1 MTSGAISVLRSGAP
15 GIAFER
21 RPGGTRTVLEQ
32 VADQREERGADHDAG
47 PAAQPADDR
56 HDHEDQREV
65 EAPGLGRDE
74 RVVEREQR
82 AGQAGEHAREHE
94 REQRERP
101 CTLTPNVSATRGFS
115 RRASSARPDFVF
127 IMRQSIQRT
136 TARNARQ
143 R

>member
-21 RPGGTRTVLEQ
+21 VLQEGEPFQQ
-32 VADQREERGADHDAG
+32 VAEQGEERRADHHAG
-47 PAAQPADDR
+47 AAAQPADDG

-65 EAPGLGRDE
+65 EAPRLGRHE

-82 AGQAGEHAREHE
+82 TAQPGERAREHE
-94 REQRERP
+94 GEEREHADVHAERLRDPRVLTQRQQ
-101 CTLTPNVSATRGFS
+101 
-115 RRASSARPDFVF
+115 RAPDFVF

-136 TARNARQ
+136 IARNARQ